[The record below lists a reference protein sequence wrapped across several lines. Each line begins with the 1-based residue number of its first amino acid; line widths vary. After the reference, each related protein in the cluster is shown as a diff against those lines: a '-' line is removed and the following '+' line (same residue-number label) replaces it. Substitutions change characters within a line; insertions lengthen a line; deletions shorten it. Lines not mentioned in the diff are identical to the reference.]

1 MSINNATTKV
11 CTGCKVDKNLE
22 EYCKQK
28 NGLYGLRAQC
38 KKCCS
43 EYGKKY
49 CDTDRGFLIHL
60 LKAAKRRIKIMSD
73 IGKREDACEF
83 DLTLEDILA
92 IYEYQSGK
100 CYYSNI
106 PMILKRFSNW
116 QCSLERLN
124 PKMGY
129 ILCNVALVCLEFNSP
144 DQWTPEKYNE
154 FIELLKTD
162 HKSNIAYLKTFI

>member
-116 QCSLERLN
+116 QC
-124 PKMGY
+124 
-129 ILCNVALVCLEFNSP
+129 
-144 DQWTPEKYNE
+144 
-154 FIELLKTD
+154 
-162 HKSNIAYLKTFI
+162 